1 MFNVTISQFYDQKVW
16 ENIWVNLK
24 RVWTFRPNIRKYQK
38 SVIKLICNLYVGL
51 KLTIFAGFL
60 GKLRLSENDKTCKS
74 ATSLFLS
81 NLICWFILTI
91 PQQQS
96 ACDPLFPFELV
107 FSYLF
112 WVSIFYNIFCVLI
125 IFFIVLKQIHK
136 WI

>member
-1 MFNVTISQFYDQKVW
+1 MFNVTILWPESVKKTFGLIWNEFELFGQIS
-16 ENIWVNLK
+16 ENTKK
-24 RVWTFRPNIRKYQK
+24 R
-38 SVIKLICNLYVGL
+38 VIKLICNLYVGL

-112 WVSIFYNIFCVLI
+112 WVSIFYIIFCVLI